1 MNFPWGNHQR
11 YYSYSNYI
19 RKFFSGRTQ
28 KLSIDAGFACPNRD
42 GTKGVGGCLYCN
54 NASFK
59 PDYCQPELSVT
70 QQLKRGMTFFSKNK
84 KPDQFLA
91 YFQAYSNTYDRVDRL
106 EQLFL
111 EALHVE
117 GVVGLVISTRAD
129 CLEDEK
135 LDLLKEISQKHYVSI
150 EIGIESC
157 NEETLRFL
165 NRCCSFKEV
174 QETVQRISQKGIQ
187 IGAHLIVGLPDED
200 ETTILNHADI
210 ISQLPVNTLKVHQ
223 LQIISNTQLAQLY
236 KKHPDSFNVL
246 TLGEYINLL
255 MKFLEMLNP
264 AIAVERFSSQSP
276 KDLLIQPMWGM
287 KNYEIT
293 RILDA
298 KLKTE
303 NTWQGRNFQCRN

>member
-28 KLSIDAGFACPNRD
+28 KLSIDAGFTCPNRD

-129 CLEDEK
+129 CLEGEK

-187 IGAHLIVGLPDED
+187 IGAHLILGLPGED
-200 ETTILNHADI
+200 EATILTHADK
-210 ISQLPVNTLKVHQ
+210 ISQLPVNTLKIHQ
-223 LQIISNTQLAQLY
+223 LQIIRNTQLAQLY

-255 MKFLEMLNP
+255 MKFLEVLNP

-303 NTWQGRNFQCRN
+303 NTWQGRNFQSRN